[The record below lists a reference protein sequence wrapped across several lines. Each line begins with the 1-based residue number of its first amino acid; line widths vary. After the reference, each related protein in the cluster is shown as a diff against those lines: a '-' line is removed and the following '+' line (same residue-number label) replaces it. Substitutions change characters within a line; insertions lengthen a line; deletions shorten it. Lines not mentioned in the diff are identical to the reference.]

1 MSQTKI
7 KWTALL
13 VAVTFFMENLDATI
27 ITAVLPALAQ
37 SFHTTAIDLN
47 VGISAHLLAFAI
59 FISISGWM
67 VDHFGARTIFV
78 STALFLIPQFRS
90 D

>member
-1 MSQTKI
+1 MDSVVGGCHI
-7 KWTALL
+7 LYGESACHP
-13 VAVTFFMENLDATI
+13 TI
-27 ITAVLPALAQ
+27 ITAALPALAQ

-47 VGISAHLLAFAI
+47 VGISAHLLALAI
-59 FISISGWM
+59 FIPMSGWM
-67 VDHFGARTIFV
+67 VDHFGALTLFV